1 MSEATDASDAAGAA
15 GGGPTR
21 VVLADDQVLVRSGL
35 RSLLEAQADIE
46 VVGEAGDG
54 VEAWELCRRT
64 APDVVLMDVR
74 MPRMD
79 GLEATRR
86 IMADPRCPGTRV
98 LVLTT
103 FDDDELVHEALR
115 AGASGFLLK
124 DTRPSRL
131 LDAIAVV
138 AAGDAL
144 LAPSVTRRL
153 IEHFA
158 TLPDRSVAPVD
169 DGLTD
174 REREVLVAVS
184 RGLSNQE
191 IADALHM
198 GYGTVKTHVSHLL
211 TKLECRDRAQ
221 LVMHAYES
229 GVTRPGID

>member
-1 MSEATDASDAAGAA
+1 MI
-15 GGGPTR
+15 R
-21 VVLADDQVLVRSGL
+21 VVVVDDQELVRSGFVV
-35 RSLLEAQADIE
+35 LLGSSPDIE

-54 VEAWELCRRT
+54 AEAWELCRRT

-86 IMADPRCPGTRV
+86 IMADPACASTHV

-103 FDDDELVHEALR
+103 FDEDQLVHEALR
-115 AGASGFLLK
+115 SGASGFLLK
-124 DTRPSRL
+124 DTRPDQL
-131 LDAIAVV
+131 LEAIAVV

-144 LAPSVTRRL
+144 LAPRITRRL
-153 IEHFA
+153 IERFVA
-158 TLPDRSVAPVD
+158 LPDPVVAPEQD
-169 DGLTD
+169 DLTD
-174 REREVLVAVS
+174 REREVLVAVAQ
-184 RGLSNQE
+184 GLANQE
-191 IADALHM
+191 IAARLHM

-229 GVTRPGID
+229 GLTVPGRD

>member
-1 MSEATDASDAAGAA
+1 VIKVA
-15 GGGPTR
+15 
-21 VVLADDQVLVRSGL
+21 VVDDQVLVRSGFVV
-35 RSLLEAQADIE
+35 LLNSAPDIE

-54 VEAWELCRRT
+54 QEAWDLCRRT
-64 APDVVLMDVR
+64 TPDVMLMDVR

-86 IMADPRCPGTRV
+86 LMADPECSSTRV
-98 LVLTT
+98 LILTT
-103 FDDDELVHEALR
+103 FDEDELVHDALK

-124 DTRPSRL
+124 DTRPTQL
-131 LDAIAVV
+131 LEAVHVV

-144 LAPSVTRRL
+144 LAPRITRRL
-153 IEHFA
+153 IEQFA
-158 TLPDRSVAPVD
+158 SLPRPTSAPAD

-184 RGLSNQE
+184 QGLSNQE
-191 IADALHM
+191 VADRLHM

-211 TKLECRDRAQ
+211 TKLDCRDRAQ

-229 GVTRPGID
+229 GLTVPGRG

>member
-1 MSEATDASDAAGAA
+1 VI
-15 GGGPTR
+15 R
-21 VVLADDQVLVRSGL
+21 VAVVDDQELVRSGFVV
-35 RSLLEAQADIE
+35 LLGSSDDIE

-54 VEAWELCRRT
+54 AEGWELCRRT

-86 IMADPRCPGTRV
+86 IVADPRCARTHV

-103 FDDDELVHEALR
+103 FDDDGLVHEALR

-124 DTRPSRL
+124 DTRPTQL

-144 LAPSVTRRL
+144 LAPSITRRL
-153 IEHFA
+153 IAQFA
-158 TLPDRSVAPVD
+158 ALPSHPTLSGD

-174 REREVLVAVS
+174 REREVLVAVA

-211 TKLECRDRAQ
+211 TKLALRDRAQ

-229 GVTRPGID
+229 GLSVPGSR

>member
-1 MSEATDASDAAGAA
+1 MI
-15 GGGPTR
+15 R
-21 VVLADDQVLVRSGL
+21 VAVVDDQELVRSGFAV
-35 RSLLEAQADIE
+35 LLASSPDIE

-86 IMADPRCPGTRV
+86 IMADPRCPSTRV

-124 DTRPSRL
+124 DTRPTQL

-144 LAPSVTRRL
+144 LAPSITRRL

-158 TLPDRSVAPVD
+158 ALPNRSVPSVD
-169 DGLTD
+169 DGLTS